1 LHGERNRLRLLE
13 IHASTNCTF
22 DATGHGLISAEYGFL
37 RIPVIVTGISGI
49 VTADSVLS

>member
-1 LHGERNRLRLLE
+1 L
-13 IHASTNCTF
+13 
-22 DATGHGLISAEYGFL
+22 DSALKTSFQIGVNIKL

>member
-1 LHGERNRLRLLE
+1 VPE
-13 IHASTNCTF
+13 F
-22 DATGHGLISAEYGFL
+22 DASGSRQSFV

>member
-1 LHGERNRLRLLE
+1 VDDWETMTLWGRSQLAWLYKLLPYE
-13 IHASTNCTF
+13 NGIH
-22 DATGHGLISAEYGFL
+22 L

>member
-1 LHGERNRLRLLE
+1 MPLFFR
-13 IHASTNCTF
+13 
-22 DATGHGLISAEYGFL
+22 ISVEL

>member
-1 LHGERNRLRLLE
+1 LSTYANSQRLSDVVDDWVGE
-13 IHASTNCTF
+13 
-22 DATGHGLISAEYGFL
+22 L

>member
-1 LHGERNRLRLLE
+1 MM
-13 IHASTNCTF
+13 A
-22 DATGHGLISAEYGFL
+22 LILALAAAAQRARISGPL

>member
-1 LHGERNRLRLLE
+1 VFTHWK
-13 IHASTNCTF
+13 TT
-22 DATGHGLISAEYGFL
+22 L

>member
-1 LHGERNRLRLLE
+1 M
-13 IHASTNCTF
+13 CTV
-22 DATGHGLISAEYGFL
+22 EYCRL